1 MVWTLSGKKTKIDVE
16 QKLNVDIYIYS
27 GQSKN
32 HKCTRSRSKSVGFDE
47 ISSRVTSPS
56 FYKSPK
62 QKRRVV
68 DKTETKYRRVN

>member
-16 QKLNVDIYIYS
+16 QKLNVDIYS
-27 GQSKN
+27 RQSKN
-32 HKCTRSRSKSVGFDE
+32 HKCIRSRSKSVGFDE

-62 QKRRVV
+62 QKRRAV
-68 DKTETKYRRVN
+68 DKTETNYRK